1 MPALGRKRGLSSP
14 ARLCCSLAVPRCRT
28 LAAGQVRL
36 SEAQAATAAAAR
48 LEADNAELVR
58 RLMELKAAEIERM
71 NDMNRM
77 MDELVS

>member
-1 MPALGRKRGLSSP
+1 MKEDFWA
-14 ARLCCSLAVPRCRT
+14 
-28 LAAGQVRL
+28 QVRL
-36 SEAQAATAAAAR
+36 AEAQAATAAASR

-77 MDELVS
+77 RDELVSRDDGW